1 MVCECKQPCGDK
13 YQNGK
18 IYLIKSLL
26 NPSRVYVGST
36 SKMLAFRWANHIL
49 AIGKSMTS
57 VDKEAN
63 GNWDNWCIEL
73 HELYPCECK
82 MQLKR
87 REGVIT
93 KELGT
98 INQRIAGTT
107 ILESQRNHYE
117 KNKKIINQKKEERK
131 EQNGLSDYQ
140 KYYDKNKEKCLA
152 RGKEKVECENC
163 KSLVSKKGMA
173 AHKRS
178 DKCIN
183 NKSN

>member
-1 MVCECKQPCGDK
+1 MVCECNEPCGDK
-13 YQNGK
+13 YKNGK

-26 NPSRVYVGST
+26 NPRRVYVGST
-36 SKMLAFRWANHIL
+36 CKMLAIRWAGHIL
-49 AIGKSMTS
+49 ALGKRMTS
-57 VDKEAN
+57 VDKEVN
-63 GNWDNWCIEL
+63 GDWDNWCIEL
-73 HELYPCECK
+73 YELYPCDCK
-82 MQLKR
+82 MELKR

-117 KNKKIINQKKEERK
+117 RNKETIIEKKKHREEEK
-131 EQNGLSDYQ
+131 GKTDYQ
-140 KYYDKNKEKCLA
+140 IYYENNKEKCIA

-163 KSLVSKKGMA
+163 KSLVAKRGMA
-173 AHKRS
+173 QHKRT

-183 NKSN
+183 YKPI